1 MRLSLAKKII
11 VEGIKRNVT
20 QNTNIGGAVVGNPT
34 TKPITFH
41 LEGSMGI
48 GKTAL
53 AKQIANDLGFYLQQI
68 ALAQL
73 EPTDIGGMRMPQG
86 DKMVVLQPDWF
97 IDPERMSKLKA
108 EGFKGVLYFFDEL
121 PQSPTLNMNIFA
133 QICDEYRIGEYVLDR
148 SECYVMSA
156 GNKLSDKAG
165 TNAMPMH
172 LVDRL
177 TFLEIE
183 ANLDDTCNYFAKS
196 GVDHRVISWL
206 RFQPEFLHKFQMGVN
221 AYPTPRSIERSAQMM
236 NWKLDDEAMAEAI
249 SGQIGRP
256 AYANL
261 KTHMDIHDKCPDI
274 EKLIANPETAEV
286 VEEPAIM
293 YALCS
298 SLSMKANDKNMGNIL
313 KYLQRLPNE
322 EFQAYVLK
330 DALARDNSLKQNK
343 DVRVWASAKGNGKY
357 LVA

>member
-11 VEGIKRNVT
+11 IEGIKKNVAQT
-20 QNTNIGGAVVGNPT
+20 V

-53 AKQIANDLGFYLQQI
+53 AKQIAKDLGFKLVI
-68 ALAQL
+68 VSLAQL

-86 DKMVVLQPDWF
+86 DKMITLQPDWYV
-97 IDPERMSKLKA
+97 DAEQMAKLKA
-108 EGFKGVLYFFDEL
+108 DGYKGVLYFFDEL
-121 PQSPTLNMNIFA
+121 PQSPVLNMNIFA
-133 QICDEYRIGEYVLDR
+133 QIADEYRIGEYVLDR

-165 TNAMPMH
+165 TNAMPSH
-172 LVDRL
+172 LIDRL

-183 ANLDDTCNYFAKS
+183 PNLDDTCNYFAKT

-206 RFQPEFLHKFQMGVN
+206 RFQPEFLHQFKMGVN
-221 AYPTPRSIERSAQMM
+221 AYPTPRSIERSAQIM
-236 NWKLDDEAMAEAI
+236 NWELDDEAMSEAI
-249 SGQIGRP
+249 SGQIGRS

-261 KTHMDIHDKCPDI
+261 KTHMDVYDKCPDI
-274 EKLIANPETAEV
+274 EKLIASPDTAEI
-286 VEEPAIM
+286 VEEPAII

-298 SLSMKANDKNMGNIL
+298 SLSSKANDKNIGNIL
-313 KYLQRLPNE
+313 KYLKRLPNE
-322 EFQAYVLK
+322 EFQAFVLK

-343 DVRVWASAKGNGKY
+343 DVRLWASAKGNGKY

>member
-1 MRLSLAKKII
+1 MRLSLAKQII
-11 VEGIKRNVT
+11 VKGIEKNLA
-20 QNTNIGGAVVGNPT
+20 QKANQ
-34 TKPITFH
+34 KPITFH

-53 AKQIANDLGFYLQQI
+53 AKEIAKDINFYLQNI
-68 ALAQL
+68 SLAQL
-73 EPTDIGGMRMPQG
+73 DPTDVGGMRMPSG
-86 DKMVVLQPDWF
+86 DKMKVLQPDWYV
-97 IDPERMSKLKA
+97 DAERMSKLKA
-108 EGFKGVLYFFDEL
+108 EGYKGVLYFFDEL
-121 PQSPTLNMNIFA
+121 PQSPILNMNIFA
-133 QICDEYRIGEYVLDR
+133 QIADEYRIGEYILDR

-165 TNAMPMH
+165 TNQMPMH

-183 ANLDDTCNYFAKS
+183 ANLDDTLSYFSRS
-196 GVDHRVISWL
+196 GVDFRINSWL
-206 RFQPEFLHKFQMGVN
+206 RFQPEFLHMFKAGVN
-221 AYPTPRSIERSAQMM
+221 AYPTPRSIERSAQIM
-236 NWKLDDEAMAEAI
+236 NWGLDAEAMAEAI
-249 SGQIGRP
+249 SGQIGRS

-261 KTHMDIHDKCPDI
+261 KTHMDIHDKCPDVDQ
-274 EKLIANPETAEV
+274 LIANPDTAQL

-298 SLSMKANDKNMGNIL
+298 SLSMKANVKNIGNIL

-330 DALARDNSLKQNK
+330 DALARDNSLKQSK
-343 DVRVWASAKGNGKY
+343 DVRLWASAKGNGKY

>member
-11 VEGIKRNVT
+11 IEGIKKNVAQT
-20 QNTNIGGAVVGNPT
+20 V

-53 AKQIANDLGFYLQQI
+53 AKQIAKDLGFKLVI
-68 ALAQL
+68 VSLAQL

-86 DKMVVLQPDWF
+86 DKMITLQPDWYV
-97 IDPERMSKLKA
+97 DAEEMAKLKA
-108 EGFKGVLYFFDEL
+108 EGYKGVLYFFDEL
-121 PQSPTLNMNIFA
+121 PQSPVLNMNIFA
-133 QICDEYRIGEYVLDR
+133 QIADEYRIGEYVLDR
-148 SECYVMSA
+148 SDCYVMSA

-165 TNAMPMH
+165 TQVMPSH
-172 LVDRL
+172 LIDRL

-183 ANLDDTCNYFAKS
+183 ANLDDTCNYFAKT

-206 RFQPEFLHKFQMGVN
+206 RFQPEFLHQFKMGVN
-221 AYPTPRSIERSAQMM
+221 AYPTPRSIERSAQIM
-236 NWKLDDEAMAEAI
+236 NWDLDDEAMAEAI

-261 KTHMDIHDKCPDI
+261 KTHMDVHDKCPDI
-274 EKLIANPETAEV
+274 DKLIANPDTAEI

-298 SLSMKANDKNMGNIL
+298 SLSTKANDKNIGNIL
-313 KYLQRLPNE
+313 KYLKRLPNE
-322 EFQAYVLK
+322 EFQAFVLK

-343 DVRVWASAKGNGKY
+343 DVRLWASAKGNGKY

>member
-11 VEGIKRNVT
+11 VEGIKKNVAQT
-20 QNTNIGGAVVGNPT
+20 T

-53 AKQIANDLGFYLQQI
+53 AKQIAKDLSFHLVI
-68 ALAQL
+68 VSLPQL
-73 EPTDIGGMRMPQG
+73 EPTDVGGMRMPQG
-86 DKMVVLQPDWF
+86 DKMTVLQPDWYV
-97 IDPERMSKLKA
+97 DAEQMAKLKA
-108 EGFKGVLYFFDEL
+108 DGYKGVLYFFDEL
-121 PQSPTLNMNIFA
+121 PQSPVLNMNIFA
-133 QICDEYRIGEYVLDR
+133 QIADEYRIGEYVLDR

-165 TNAMPMH
+165 TNAMPSH
-172 LVDRL
+172 LIDRL

-183 ANLDDTCNYFAKS
+183 PNLDDTCNYFAKT

-206 RFQPEFLHKFQMGVN
+206 RFQPEFLHQFKMGVN
-221 AYPTPRSIERSAQMM
+221 AYPTPRSIERSAQIM
-236 NWKLDDEAMAEAI
+236 NWELDDEAMSEAI
-249 SGQIGRP
+249 SGQIGRS

-261 KTHMDIHDKCPDI
+261 KTHMDVYDKCPDI
-274 EKLIANPETAEV
+274 EKLIASPDTAEI
-286 VEEPAIM
+286 VEEPAII

-298 SLSMKANDKNMGNIL
+298 SLSSKANDKNIGNIL
-313 KYLQRLPNE
+313 KYLKRLPNE
-322 EFQAYVLK
+322 EFQAFVLK

-343 DVRVWASAKGNGKY
+343 DVRLWASAKGNGKY

>member
-11 VEGIKRNVT
+11 VEGIKKNVAQT
-20 QNTNIGGAVVGNPT
+20 T

-53 AKQIANDLGFYLQQI
+53 AKQIAKDLSFYLVI
-68 ALAQL
+68 VSLPQL
-73 EPTDIGGMRMPQG
+73 EPTDVGGMRMPQG
-86 DKMVVLQPDWF
+86 DKMTVLQPDWYV
-97 IDPERMSKLKA
+97 DAEQMAKLKA
-108 EGFKGVLYFFDEL
+108 DGYKGVLYFFDEL
-121 PQSPTLNMNIFA
+121 PQSPVLNMNIFA
-133 QICDEYRIGEYVLDR
+133 QIADEYRIGEYVLDR

-165 TNAMPMH
+165 TNAMPSH
-172 LVDRL
+172 LIDRL

-183 ANLDDTCNYFAKS
+183 PNLDDTCNYFAKT

-206 RFQPEFLHKFQMGVN
+206 RFQPEFLHQFKMGVN
-221 AYPTPRSIERSAQMM
+221 AYPTPRSIERSAQIM
-236 NWKLDDEAMAEAI
+236 NWELDDEAMSEAI
-249 SGQIGRP
+249 SGQIGRS

-261 KTHMDIHDKCPDI
+261 KTHMDVYDKCPDI
-274 EKLIANPETAEV
+274 EKLIASPDTAEI
-286 VEEPAIM
+286 VEEPAII

-298 SLSMKANDKNMGNIL
+298 SLSSKANDKNIGNIL
-313 KYLQRLPNE
+313 KYLKRLPNE
-322 EFQAYVLK
+322 EFQAFVLK

-343 DVRVWASAKGNGKY
+343 DVRLWASAKGNGKY